1 MLEVLGESFAD
12 VERDVL
18 HLQRVD
24 AMPEVTGEVVVHV
37 AACTGVADASV
48 RFLAAFDVV
57 LHILAEP
64 HVGKGHVVVD
74 ASLSLGD
81 VDDALCL
88 DGIGCIEDVTVDDF
102 GIRGGLWNEVEMQE
116 LVGADAI
123 RVDVKIDGEVVVGEF
138 LESNLDGFLGVDLV
152 DVCHSLFLPKIRIKY
167 SIRVTN
173 KVTK

>member
-1 MLEVLGESFAD
+1 MLRCVSWLRS
-12 VERDVL
+12 
-18 HLQRVD
+18 
-24 AMPEVTGEVVVHV
+24 MWY
-37 AACTGVADASV
+37 
-48 RFLAAFDVV
+48 
-57 LHILAEP
+57 
-64 HVGKGHVVVD
+64 
-74 ASLSLGD
+74 D

>member
-88 DGIGCIEDVTVDDF
+88 DGIGSIEDVTVDDF

-138 LESNLDGFLGVDLV
+138 LESNLDGFLGVDLLH
-152 DVCHSLFLPKIRIKY
+152 VCHSLFCQRYRLNIT
-167 SIRVTN
+167 SE
-173 KVTK
+173 